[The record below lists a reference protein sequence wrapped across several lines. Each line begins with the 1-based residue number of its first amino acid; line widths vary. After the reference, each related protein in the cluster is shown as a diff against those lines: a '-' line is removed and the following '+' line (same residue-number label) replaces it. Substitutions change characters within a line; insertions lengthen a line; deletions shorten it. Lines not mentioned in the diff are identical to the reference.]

1 MGSVVQAV
9 CPQCRQTLRIPGDW
23 VGQPMRCKRCRTPF
37 QSRPRAT
44 AAPSVPAAAPVSAA
58 APILAGAVAVAA
70 PAAAANG
77 SHLGNG
83 FDFGGHGT
91 GPAIV
96 PGLSLPARRS
106 HSGWWIGACL
116 LGSVALVAVVV
127 GVFAWPHLA
136 ELFGTDDQKQVAAGP
151 KKETNK
157 KVGPT
162 TKKSPDRTGLP
173 TPPLGKKKE
182 PGTEGPKTEVPPPK
196 KEEPKK
202 EEPKKEPPVEPKKEP
217 TPKIPTKKTPVR
229 PPRAGAF
236 PRRALLVN
244 VSNYIYFN
252 PLHYGSPRDAGYPG
266 SSTAALKDQLSRPP
280 FNIPANQIFELSD
293 GAREPFPVV
302 KETIE
307 NAIKDFCRASRDQDR
322 ILLLFTGHALDIEKE
337 AYLVPVE
344 GKRDDAS
351 TLIPLSFVY
360 DQLAKS
366 PARQKILVLDV
377 FRYPPARGEEIPGTG
392 ALTEDFEAKVAAPP
406 PGVQVWTSCL
416 KEQQSLEFE
425 YGSLFLQCIMH
436 AVQDRKPA
444 GKGAVGFG
452 IARPDEAIPIEAI
465 VPLVNQ
471 RLQEQ
476 LAMVVVDGAK
486 AQQQSRLTGKEAD
499 AGAPY
504 DPDVPPAPLLAFK
517 EPSLGGDK
525 SAGRAVVAS
534 ILDEINQ
541 LPSAKKSTRGLTV
554 GSMPPFPAGVLKEFK
569 PDAVS
574 LAEIEK
580 KVNDA
585 PEATPIRYAY
595 FVARDALREAQKV
608 SMKEYFPN
616 PGGNVSDKVKALIAD
631 EQKPIG
637 LLDFKLKN
645 ALAELE
651 KAEEMREKET
661 SKRWLAHFDL
671 AHAKVKAS
679 LFYLNEYQTVLARIR
694 SDALPELKPGDSG
707 WRIGSTSKM
716 ASSDAYFRDL
726 NKEVK
731 RGWKR
736 LAKEY
741 ADTPWGVIAAREGLM
756 NLGLQWRASR
766 E

>member
-1 MGSVVQAV
+1 MSSVVQAV

-23 VGQPMRCKRCRTPF
+23 VGQPMRCKRCRTAF
-37 QSRPRAT
+37 QSRPRAN
-44 AAPSVPAAAPVSAA
+44 AASAVSAA
-58 APILAGAVAVAA
+58 APVGAAPLVAV

-77 SHLGNG
+77 LHLGNG
-83 FDFGGHGT
+83 FDFDGPDT
-91 GPAIV
+91 GPSIV
-96 PGLSLPARRS
+96 PGISLPRRKRG
-106 HSGWWIGACL
+106 SGWWMGACL

-127 GVFAWPHLA
+127 GAFAWPHLA
-136 ELFGTDDQKQVAAGP
+136 ELFSADPGKQVAVVP
-151 KKETNK
+151 KKEVEKEKSDLPPRKTPGTGEPRK
-157 KVGPT
+157 TPPTGT
-162 TKKSPDRTGLP
+162 TKE
-173 TPPLGKKKE
+173 PPR
-182 PGTEGPKTEVPPPK
+182 
-196 KEEPKK
+196 KEEPKT
-202 EEPKKEPPVEPKKEP
+202 EMPSPVEPKKEP
-217 TPKIPTKKTPVR
+217 TTKTPTTKTPVR

-236 PRRALLVN
+236 PRRALLIN

-307 NAIKDFCRASRDQDR
+307 NAIKDFCLGSRDQDR

-436 AVQDRKPA
+436 AVQDRRPA
-444 GKGAVGFG
+444 AKGAIGFG
-452 IARPDEAIPIEAI
+452 IARPDEAIPIEAV

-476 LAMVVVDGAK
+476 LAMVTIDGAK
-486 AQQQSRLTGKEAD
+486 AAQQSRLTGKEAD

-541 LPSAKKSTRGLTV
+541 LPSAKKSSRGLTI
-554 GSMPPFPAGVLKEFK
+554 GSLPPFPAGVLDEFK
-569 PDAVS
+569 SDTAS
-574 LAEIEK
+574 LAELEK
-580 KVNDA
+580 KLNDN
-585 PEATPIRYAY
+585 PDLMPVRFAY
-595 FVARDALREAQKV
+595 FVARDTLQKTQKV

-616 PGGNVSDKVKALIAD
+616 PGGAVSDKVKALIAD

-637 LLDFKLKN
+637 LMDFELKK
-645 ALAELE
+645 ALGEMEHAE
-651 KAEEMREKET
+651 KFRDKET
-661 SKRWLAHFDL
+661 SKRWLAHFDM
-671 AHAKVKAS
+671 AHAKLKAR

-716 ASSDAYFRDL
+716 ASTDGFFRDL